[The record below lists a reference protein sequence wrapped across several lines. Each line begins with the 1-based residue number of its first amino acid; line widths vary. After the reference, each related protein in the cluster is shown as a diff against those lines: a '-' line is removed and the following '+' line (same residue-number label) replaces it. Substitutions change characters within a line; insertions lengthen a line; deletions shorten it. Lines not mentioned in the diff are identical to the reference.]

1 MGLRKCPRCEL
12 NYIRDD
18 EQYCSV
24 CRRSMKGEAETEDT
38 IVMCTECGENPAV
51 KGSELCAICLREVR
65 RQESLEKLA
74 DSRKKGEAVDE
85 LGDAEMNELEV
96 EVPIDN
102 DIPEM
107 ELKEIDKEL
116 GEDMDDQEDEEDE
129 TLGMSQEER
138 EEPDQEE

>member
-12 NYIRDD
+12 NYIKDD
-18 EQYCSV
+18 EQFCSV
-24 CRRSMKGEAETEDT
+24 CRRSMKGETENEDAV
-38 IVMCTECGENPAV
+38 VMCTECGENPAV
-51 KGSELCAICLREVR
+51 KGGELCAICLREVR

-85 LGDAEMNELEV
+85 LGDVEMDELEV

-116 GEDMDDQEDEEDE
+116 GEDMDDQGEEDEEAE
-129 TLGMSQEER
+129 TSQEER
-138 EEPDQEE
+138 EEPDEEE